1 VKRVLKLAGW
11 TGLEPATFCVTGRR
25 SNQLSYHPER
35 ARGANVE
42 LPQGKSRVD
51 WRDDGSFFR
60 SHLSCLKRC
69 HAKSLI
75 HFCSSVSLEPSSS
88 EPLSSADPMKLNRLA
103 LLVFVSQVVLIGSQM
118 WEFTYQA
125 YNANTTIRMV
135 LSVPVIIRMILELPM
150 PVFFFYVWRRSKES

>member
-1 VKRVLKLAGW
+1 
-11 TGLEPATFCVTGRR
+11 
-25 SNQLSYHPER
+25 
-35 ARGANVE
+35 
-42 LPQGKSRVD
+42 
-51 WRDDGSFFR
+51 
-60 SHLSCLKRC
+60 
-69 HAKSLI
+69 
-75 HFCSSVSLEPSSS
+75 
-88 EPLSSADPMKLNRLA
+88 MKLNRLA